1 MKEETIAERDA
12 LIGAALQ
19 HIPFDGWSIAA
30 LNNAASD
37 LGLEKEC
44 VAREFPLG
52 VVDAIR
58 HFSQQADRYMVHS
71 IEREDLTKMRVHERV
86 GLAVETRLNFLE
98 PHKEAVHRG
107 MTWLAMPQNGMLG
120 ARLLYQ
126 TVDDIWYAVGDRSAD
141 FSFYTKRGLLA
152 GVVVTTVLF
161 WLDDRSEE
169 YSDTRE
175 FLSRRISDIMKIHAT
190 RKRLEHTRDRF
201 VSPLNVITD
210 VIKKRYAQP
219 LAGKSRVT

>member
-1 MKEETIAERDA
+1 MTEETFAERDA
-12 LIGAALQ
+12 LIGAALH
-19 HIPFDGWSIAA
+19 HIPFDGWSTTA

-37 LGLEKEC
+37 LGWEKEW
-44 VAREFPLG
+44 VARHFPLG
-52 VVDAIR
+52 VADAIR
-58 HFSQQADRYMVHS
+58 HFSQQADRYMVYS
-71 IEREDLTKMRVHERV
+71 IEEEDLTKMRMHERV
-86 GLAVETRLNFLE
+86 GLAVEMRLNFLG

-107 MTWLAMPQNGMLG
+107 MTWLAMPQNSMLG

-152 GVVVTTVLF
+152 GVVGTTLLF

-169 YSDTRE
+169 CSDTRE
-175 FLSRRISDIMKIHAT
+175 FLSRRISDVMTIHAT
-190 RKRLEHTRDRF
+190 RKRFEHTRHR
-201 VSPLNVITD
+201 VLSPLNVITG

>member
-1 MKEETIAERDA
+1 MTEETLAERDA
-12 LIGAALQ
+12 LIGAALH
-19 HIPFDGWSIAA
+19 HIPFDGWSATA

-37 LGLEKEC
+37 LGWDKEC

-52 VVDAIR
+52 IVDAIR
-58 HFSQQADRYMVHS
+58 HFSQQVDRYMVHS
-71 IEREDLTKMRVHERV
+71 IEEEDLTKMRMHERV

-107 MTWLAMPQNGMLG
+107 MTWLAMPQNSMLG

-152 GVVVTTVLF
+152 GVVGTTLLF

-169 YSDTRE
+169 CSDTRE
-175 FLSRRISDIMKIHAT
+175 FLSRRISDVMKIHAT
-190 RKRLEHTRDRF
+190 RKRFEHTCDR
-201 VSPLNVITD
+201 VLSPLNVITG
-210 VIKKRYAQP
+210 VIKKRYVQP

>member
-1 MKEETIAERDA
+1 MTEETLAERDA
-12 LIGAALQ
+12 LIGAALH
-19 HIPFDGWSIAA
+19 HIPFDGWSTKA

-37 LGLEKEC
+37 LGWEKEC
-44 VAREFPLG
+44 VARVFPLG

-71 IEREDLTKMRVHERV
+71 IEEEDLTKMRMHERV

-98 PHKEAVHRG
+98 PHKETVHCG
-107 MTWLAMPQNGMLG
+107 MTWLAMPQNSMLG

-152 GVVVTTVLF
+152 GVVGTTLLF

-169 YSDTRE
+169 
-175 FLSRRISDIMKIHAT
+175 
-190 RKRLEHTRDRF
+190 RL
-201 VSPLNVITD
+201 
-210 VIKKRYAQP
+210 K
-219 LAGKSRVT
+219 LASFCLDGSMT

>member
-1 MKEETIAERDA
+1 MTEETFAERDA
-12 LIGAALQ
+12 RIGAALH
-19 HIPFDGWSIAA
+19 HIPFDGWSTTA
-30 LNNAASD
+30 LNKAASD
-37 LGLEKEC
+37 LGWEKEW
-44 VAREFPLG
+44 VARQFPLG

-58 HFSQQADRYMVHS
+58 HFSQQADRYMVFS
-71 IEREDLTKMRVHERV
+71 IEEEDLTKMRMHERV

-107 MTWLAMPQNGMLG
+107 MTWLAMPQNSMLG

-152 GVVVTTVLF
+152 GVVATTVLF

-169 YSDTRE
+169 GSETRE
-175 FLSRRISDIMKIHAT
+175 FLCRRISDVMKIHTT
-190 RKRLEHTRDRF
+190 RKRFERTRDR
-201 VSPLNVITD
+201 VLGPLSVITD
-210 VIKKRYAQP
+210 VVKKRYAQP

>member
-1 MKEETIAERDA
+1 MTEEILAERDA

-19 HIPFDGWSIAA
+19 HIPFEGWSIAA
-30 LNNAASD
+30 LNKAASD

-44 VAREFPLG
+44 VARQFPLG

-71 IEREDLTKMRVHERV
+71 IEKVDFSKMRVHERV
-86 GLAVETRLNFLE
+86 GFAVEMRLNFLE

-107 MTWLAMPQNGMLG
+107 MTWLAMPQNGMLS

-152 GVVVTTVLF
+152 GVVGTTVLF
-161 WLDDRSEE
+161 WLDDRSEKCAE
-169 YSDTRE
+169 TRE
-175 FLSRRISDIMKIHAT
+175 FLSRRISDVMKIHAT
-190 RKRLEHTRDRF
+190 RKRFEHTRDRF
-201 VSPLNVITD
+201 LGPLNVITD
-210 VIKKRYAQP
+210 IVKKRYAQT
-219 LAGKSRVT
+219 LVGKSRVT

>member
-1 MKEETIAERDA
+1 MTEEILAERDA

-30 LNNAASD
+30 LNKAASD
-37 LGLEKEC
+37 LGLEKGC
-44 VAREFPLG
+44 VARQFPLG

-71 IEREDLTKMRVHERV
+71 IEKEDFSKMRVHERV
-86 GLAVETRLNFLE
+86 GLAVEMRLNFLE

-107 MTWLAMPQNGMLG
+107 MTWLAMPQNGMLS

-152 GVVVTTVLF
+152 GVVGTTVLF
-161 WLDDRSEE
+161 WLDDRSEKCTE
-169 YSDTRE
+169 TRE
-175 FLSRRISDIMKIHAT
+175 FLSRRISDVMKIHAT
-190 RKRLEHTRDRF
+190 RKRFEHARDRF
-201 VSPLNVITD
+201 LGPLNVITD
-210 VIKKRYAQP
+210 IVKKRYAQP

>member
-1 MKEETIAERDA
+1 MKEDTLAERDA

-71 IEREDLTKMRVHERV
+71 IQREDLTKMRMHERV

-152 GVVVTTVLF
+152 GVVGTTVLF

-169 YSDTRE
+169 FSDTRE

-190 RKRLEHTRDRF
+190 RKRFEHTRDRF
-201 VSPLNVITD
+201 LGPLNVITD
-210 VIKKRYAQP
+210 VIKKRYVQP